1 MIVYKRDRPE
11 LSPCLQKLDKNSDA
25 YKQALALIQEGRRV
39 LFDNPRP
46 DMPGCQ
52 LDERDQKY
60 EDKYESRLEDE
71 RARVQDAA
79 KAQAENR

>member
-1 MIVYKRDRPE
+1 MIVYKEAIP
-11 LSPCLQKLDKNSDA
+11 
-25 YKQALALIQEGRRV
+25 
-39 LFDNPRP
+39 
-46 DMPGCQ
+46 
-52 LDERDQKY
+52 DERDQKY